1 MLLKKIQ
8 AIKMQ
13 NKILIS
19 LVLGLVLGLLFPSGV
34 GVYQFIGH
42 LFINALKFLIIP
54 LVFASLITGILSLGD
69 SSTIGKIGI
78 KSLVLF
84 LLTTALAVCVGIIMV
99 LIISPGTKSPFFTE
113 VSFTQAASPDII
125 SIFLGIIP
133 SNIVA
138 SFASGN
144 MLAII
149 FTALIFGVAIAKL
162 PTANRAVLDSFF
174 GAVNA
179 MMMKI
184 TAWVLWFSPLGIL
197 CLMAKL
203 TATTGL
209 QSLIPLGLYIVTC
222 VLGLLFFAVGLMSG
236 LLWLFGYQP
245 LTLAKQVTTPLVT
258 AFSTASSSATMP
270 LVIQYLTE
278 KVKLKPSV
286 VSFVIPLGT
295 TINMHGTA
303 LYQGVATVFIAQL
316 YGVSLG
322 FSYES

>member
-1 MLLKKIQ
+1 
-8 AIKMQ
+8 
-13 NKILIS
+13 
-19 LVLGLVLGLLFPSGV
+19 
-34 GVYQFIGH
+34 
-42 LFINALKFLIIP
+42 
-54 LVFASLITGILSLGD
+54 
-69 SSTIGKIGI
+69 
-78 KSLVLF
+78 
-84 LLTTALAVCVGIIMV
+84 
-99 LIISPGTKSPFFTE
+99 
-113 VSFTQAASPDII
+113 
-125 SIFLGIIP
+125 
-133 SNIVA
+133 
-138 SFASGN
+138 
-144 MLAII
+144 
-149 FTALIFGVAIAKL
+149 
-162 PTANRAVLDSFF
+162 
-174 GAVNA
+174 
-179 MMMKI
+179 
-184 TAWVLWFSPLGIL
+184 
-197 CLMAKL
+197 MAKL